1 MKNDPMQSAHPFHT
15 PSSLAAPRSEGPSLH
30 RRGKWAA
37 FAVTLALF
45 GGITTGCKDQA
56 KCDEAVATTRK
67 AITVEDMALA
77 RQWRD
82 YTWKAC
88 GDKALIDTIDG
99 EIVGKV
105 AEMNKRLEDAALK
118 AKELAEGRL
127 KKAQA
132 LWKKF
137 DKLDEKKQT
146 TSSLKKTN
154 SQAKRLLSGL
164 EPDYQ
169 KQVKDY
175 NAKQYKTRL
184 AKLKKKD

>member
-1 MKNDPMQSAHPFHT
+1 
-15 PSSLAAPRSEGPSLH
+15 
-30 RRGKWAA
+30 
-37 FAVTLALF
+37 
-45 GGITTGCKDQA
+45 
-56 KCDEAVATTRK
+56 
-67 AITVEDMALA
+67 
-77 RQWRD
+77 
-82 YTWKAC
+82 
-88 GDKALIDTIDG
+88 
-99 EIVGKV
+99 
-105 AEMNKRLEDAALK
+105 MNKRLEDAALK